1 MWVHGGRLST
11 SLVLF
16 IGQGRQTLA
25 DLGQVEAAAVA
36 GRFPPFSSLRRI
48 PLEMTPRQW
57 GLLSVLAVLW
67 GGAFFFSKVALG
79 ELRPFTVVLVRFSV
93 AAIAMLLVV
102 RLSGHRMPRS
112 GRTWAGFLVLG
123 ALNNFI
129 PFSLIAWGQVHIA
142 SGLASILNATTPL
155 FTAVVAHAWGQE
167 RLAAHRIGGVLLGL
181 AGVAVLIGPGALQHL
196 GVSTWGELAIVGA
209 AISYAF
215 AGTYGRRFREM
226 PAVVPVA
233 GMLTTSALLALPP
246 ALALDHPWVA
256 RPSAATAGALLG
268 LALLSTA
275 LGFLIYF
282 RLLSA
287 VGATN
292 VMLVTLLIP
301 VTALLLGS
309 MLLHEAVAGTALA
322 GMALIFCGLLAIDG
336 RLLPRRLR
344 PLRPP
349 PPGPPAGETPAS
361 PSPRR
366 AEGSASPSRGR
377 STAGSGA
384 GAT

>member
-1 MWVHGGRLST
+1 M
-11 SLVLF
+11 
-16 IGQGRQTLA
+16 
-25 DLGQVEAAAVA
+25 
-36 GRFPPFSSLRRI
+36 
-48 PLEMTPRQW
+48 
-57 GLLSVLAVLW
+57 LW

-79 ELRPFTVVLVRFSV
+79 ELRPFTVVLLRFGV

-102 RLSGHRMPRS
+102 RLTGHRMPRS
-112 GRTWAGFLVLG
+112 PRTWAGFVVLG
-123 ALNNFI
+123 ALNNFV
-129 PFSLIAWGQVHIA
+129 PFSLIAWGQVHIT

-167 RLAAHRIGGVLLGL
+167 RLHAHRIGGVLLGL
-181 AGVAVLIGPGALQHL
+181 GGVAVLIGPGAFRHL
-196 GVSTWGELAIVGA
+196 GASTLGELAIVGA
-209 AISYAF
+209 AVSYAF
-215 AGTYGRRFREM
+215 AGTYGRRYRAL

-233 GMLTTSALLALPP
+233 GMLTTSALMALPA
-246 ALALDHPWVA
+246 ALALDRPWTA
-256 RPSAATAGALLG
+256 RPSGAVVGALLG

-282 RLLSA
+282 RLLSS

-309 MLLHEAVAGTALA
+309 LVLGERVTAAALA
-322 GMALIFCGLLAIDG
+322 GMALIAGGLLAIDG
-336 RLLPRRLR
+336 RLLPRRFP

-349 PPGPPAGETPAS
+349 PPAPPAAGTRAS

-366 AEGSASPSRGR
+366 AAGSPSPCRDR

-384 GAT
+384 AGT